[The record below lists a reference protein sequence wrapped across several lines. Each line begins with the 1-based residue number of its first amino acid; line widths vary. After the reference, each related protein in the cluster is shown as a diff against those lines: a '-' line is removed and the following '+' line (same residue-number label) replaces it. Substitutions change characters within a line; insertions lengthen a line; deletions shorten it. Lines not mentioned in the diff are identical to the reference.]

1 MSDSPLSLANS
12 PERMKL
18 LVTIN
23 HVTYGL
29 YLFSYFTAGLSW
41 LVAIVLNY
49 LYRPEMRGTWL
60 ESHVN
65 WQTNTFWFSIVW
77 FVIGIVLLMSGFGI
91 GLGAGIWSTPNA
103 PVAPVAPVALSG
115 VLVGVAGV
123 ALCVITALWHLYRVI
138 RGWIALADG
147 QPVSGIR

>member
-91 GLGAGIWSTPNA
+91 GLGAGIWSTPIV
-103 PVAPVAPVALSG
+103 PVARVALSG
-115 VLVGVAGV
+115 VLIGIAGV

>member
-77 FVIGIVLLMSGFGI
+77 FVIGIVLLMSGFGL
-91 GLGAGIWSTPNA
+91 GLGAGIWSTPIV
-103 PVAPVAPVALSG
+103 PVARVAVSG
-115 VLVGVAGV
+115 VLIGIAGV